1 MRSLP
6 YGFAKAGG
14 SVDPLDSGQLR
25 EHRHAPNPGTV
36 QGHAPHIDLRPGADR
51 PCSPGVGDK
60 TFSCGNR
67 SASEGQTLPG
77 RRVLRGSGDDQM
89 KEEEDFST
97 TYIPEQEI
105 RLTI

>member
-1 MRSLP
+1 SLP

-14 SVDPLDSGQLR
+14 SGDPLDSGQLS
-25 EHRHAPNPGTV
+25 EQRHAANPGTV
-36 QGHAPHIDLRPGADR
+36 QAHASQIDPRPGADS
-51 PCSPGVGDK
+51 PCSAGIGDK

-77 RRVLRGSGDDQM
+77 RRVLRGSGADQM

-105 RLTI
+105 RLTMDG